1 MPLPIPAHPFGAYLF
16 DCDGTIADSMPLHFL
31 AWNKALAKHDCPFP
45 EELFYAWGGRPV
57 AEIIRMLNQQ
67 HGLHMPV
74 EELEREKEDLFLEL
88 LPDLKAVP
96 DVLEH
101 IFARHGSI
109 PFAVVSGGPRDSVE
123 RTLNTLGILHLFDT
137 LVCAGEYTHG
147 KPSPEPF
154 LRAAEL
160 LHVAPADCLVFEDA
174 DLGIQAA
181 EAAGM
186 QWVRIP
192 GPLDRK

>member
-1 MPLPIPAHPFGAYLF
+1 MPLTIPAHPFGAYLF

-57 AEIIRMLNQQ
+57 AQIIRMLNEQ

-74 EELEREKEDLFLEL
+74 EELEREKEDLFLDL

-101 IFARHGSI
+101 IYERHGSI

-154 LRAAEL
+154 LKAAEL

-174 DLGIQAA
+174 DLGIEAA
-181 EAAGM
+181 GSAGM
-186 QWVRIP
+186 QWVKIP